1 MKATHSIEEII
12 QGNIS
17 YCKRFDLNITE
28 LDKSLPIM
36 YWLPKMHKTPVGARF
51 IVASYYCSTNPL
63 SDTIPKI
70 FIMVFNTVESFHNKS
85 FFYSGC
91 KKFWVVQNSF
101 PIDTNVNKINVKKK
115 AKSISAF
122 DFSTLY
128 TTILHKL
135 LLKVLS
141 EIINFAFKPKVR
153 KRIGFSKT
161 FMNWIFK
168 GAGRRYFTKQN
179 LVNAISFLINKYF
192 VNLTWFLNK
201 ILVYELV
208 LT

>member
-1 MKATHSIEEII
+1 
-12 QGNIS
+12 
-17 YCKRFDLNITE
+17 
-28 LDKSLPIM
+28 
-36 YWLPKMHKTPVGARF
+36 MHKTPVGARF
-51 IVASYYCSTNPL
+51 IVTSYYCSTNPL
-63 SDTIPKI
+63 SDTISKI
-70 FIMVFNTVESFHNKS
+70 FIMVFNNVESSRNKS

-91 KKFWVVQNSF
+91 KKFWAVQNYF
-101 PIDTNVNKINVKKK
+101 PIGTKLNKINVKKK

-122 DFSTLY
+122 DFSTLH

-141 EIINFAFKPKVR
+141 EIINFVFKSKVR

-161 FMNWIFK
+161 FIYWTSK

-192 VNLTWFLNK
+192 VNLTRFLNK
-201 ILVYELV
+201 ILVYVLV

>member
-1 MKATHSIEEII
+1 MEII

-17 YCKRFDLNITE
+17 YCKRFDLNIAE

-63 SDTIPKI
+63 SDTISKI
-70 FIMVFNTVESFHNKS
+70 FKMVFNTAESFHNKS
-85 FFYSGC
+85 FFYSRC
-91 KKFWVVQNSF
+91 KKFWFVQNSF
-101 PIDTNVNKINVKKK
+101 LIDTKLNKINAKKK
-115 AKSISAF
+115 AKSISTF

-141 EIINFAFKPKVR
+141 EIINFVFKPKVI

-161 FMNWIFK
+161 VMYWTSE
-168 GAGRRYFTKQN
+168 GTGRRYFTKQN
-179 LVNAISFLINKYF
+179 LVNSICFLINKYF
-192 VNLTWFLNK
+192 VNQTRFLNK
-201 ILVYELV
+201 ILVYEL
-208 LT
+208 LST

>member
-1 MKATHSIEEII
+1 
-12 QGNIS
+12 
-17 YCKRFDLNITE
+17 
-28 LDKSLPIM
+28 
-36 YWLPKMHKTPVGARF
+36 
-51 IVASYYCSTNPL
+51 
-63 SDTIPKI
+63 
-70 FIMVFNTVESFHNKS
+70 MVFNTLESFHNKS

-91 KKFWVVQNSF
+91 KKFRVVQNSF
-101 PIDTNVNKINVKKK
+101 TIGTKLNKINVKKK
-115 AKSISAF
+115 AKSISTF
-122 DFSTLY
+122 DFSTLF

-141 EIINFAFKPKVR
+141 EIINFVFKPKVR

-161 FMNWIFK
+161 FMYWTSN
-168 GAGRRYFTKQN
+168 FTQQN
-179 LVNAISFLINKYF
+179 LVNAISFFINKYF

>member
-1 MKATHSIEEII
+1 
-12 QGNIS
+12 
-17 YCKRFDLNITE
+17 
-28 LDKSLPIM
+28 M
-36 YWLPKMHKTPVGARF
+36 YWLPKMHKAHVGARF

-63 SDTIPKI
+63 CDTISTI
-70 FIMVFNTVESFHNKS
+70 FIMVFNTVKSSHNKS

-101 PIDTNVNKINVKKK
+101 PIGTKLNKINVKKK
-115 AKSISAF
+115 AKSISTF
-122 DFSTLY
+122 DFSPLY

-141 EIINFAFKPKVR
+141 EIINFVFKSKVR
-153 KRIGFSKT
+153 KRTGFSKT
-161 FMNWIFK
+161 FIYWTSK

-179 LVNAISFLINKYF
+179 FVNAISFLINKYF
-192 VNLTWFLNK
+192 VKLTWFLNK

>member
-1 MKATHSIEEII
+1 
-12 QGNIS
+12 
-17 YCKRFDLNITE
+17 
-28 LDKSLPIM
+28 
-36 YWLPKMHKTPVGARF
+36 
-51 IVASYYCSTNPL
+51 
-63 SDTIPKI
+63 
-70 FIMVFNTVESFHNKS
+70 MVFNAVESFHNIS

-91 KKFWVVQNSF
+91 KKFWVVQNYF
-101 PIDTNVNKINVKKK
+101 PIGTKLNKINVKKK
-115 AKSISAF
+115 VRSISTF
-122 DFSTLY
+122 DFSTLH

-141 EIINFAFKPKVR
+141 EIINFVFKSNVR

-161 FMNWIFK
+161 FIYWTSK
-168 GAGRRYFTKQN
+168 GAGRRYFTKQS
-179 LVNAISFLINKYF
+179 LVNTISFLINKYF

>member
-1 MKATHSIEEII
+1 
-12 QGNIS
+12 
-17 YCKRFDLNITE
+17 
-28 LDKSLPIM
+28 M
-36 YWLPKMHKTPVGARF
+36 YWLPKMHKTPVGTRF

-63 SDTIPKI
+63 SDIISKI
-70 FIMVFNTVESFHNKS
+70 FIMVFNTVESFHSKIL
-85 FFYSGC
+85 FYSGC
-91 KKFWVVQNSF
+91 KKLWVVLNSF
-101 PIDTNVNKINVKKK
+101 LIGTKLNKINVKKK
-115 AKSISAF
+115 AKSISTF

-141 EIINFAFKPKVR
+141 EIINFVFKPKVI

-161 FMNWIFK
+161 VMYWTSE
-168 GAGRRYFTKQN
+168 GAGRRYLTKQN
-179 LVNAISFLINKYF
+179 LVNALCFLINKYF

-201 ILVYELV
+201 ILVYGLV

>member
-1 MKATHSIEEII
+1 
-12 QGNIS
+12 
-17 YCKRFDLNITE
+17 
-28 LDKSLPIM
+28 M
-36 YWLPKMHKTPVGARF
+36 YWLPKIHKTPVVVRF

-63 SDTIPKI
+63 SDTISKI
-70 FIMVFNTVESFHNKS
+70 FLMVFNTVESSHNKS
-85 FFYSGC
+85 FFYPGC
-91 KKFWVVQNSF
+91 KKFWVLQNSF
-101 PIDTNVNKINVKKK
+101 PIGTKLKKINVKKK
-115 AKSISAF
+115 AKSISTF

-141 EIINFAFKPKVR
+141 ETINFVFKSKVR

-161 FMNWIFK
+161 FIYWTSK

-192 VNLTWFLNK
+192 VNLTCFLNK

>member
-1 MKATHSIEEII
+1 
-12 QGNIS
+12 
-17 YCKRFDLNITE
+17 
-28 LDKSLPIM
+28 M

-51 IVASYYCSTNPL
+51 IVASYSCNTNPL
-63 SDTIPKI
+63 SDTISKI

-91 KKFWVVQNSF
+91 KNFLVVQNSF
-101 PIDTNVNKINVKKK
+101 PIDTKLNKINVKKK
-115 AKSISAF
+115 SKSISAF
-122 DFSTLY
+122 DFRILY

-141 EIINFAFKPKVR
+141 EIINFVFKPKVI

-161 FMNWIFK
+161 FMYWTSK
-168 GAGRRYFTKQN
+168 GAARRYFTKQN

-201 ILVYELV
+201 ILLYELV